1 MQNVEEIEFQYVTN
15 QAGEKTGVLLSIA
28 AFEEILEDLQDL
40 AVAAERRDEET
51 IPHEQLKQELIS
63 DGLLQD

>member
-1 MQNVEEIEFQYVTN
+1 MQSVEEIEFQYVTN
-15 QAGEKTGVLLSIA
+15 QAGEKTAVLLSIS

-51 IPHEQLKQELIS
+51 ISHEQLKQELKG
-63 DGLLQD
+63 DGLL